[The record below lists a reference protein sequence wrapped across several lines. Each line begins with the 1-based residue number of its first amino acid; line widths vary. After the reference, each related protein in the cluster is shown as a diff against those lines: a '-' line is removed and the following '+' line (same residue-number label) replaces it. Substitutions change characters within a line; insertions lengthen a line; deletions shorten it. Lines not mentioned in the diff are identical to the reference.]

1 MGKREGAVGSDR
13 NRIPPSADTPPPERE
28 TGDLGPHAPASPYP
42 KPEPAPEAG
51 GYEAPAPKNDSADIV
66 DH

>member
-13 NRIPPSADTPPPERE
+13 NRIPPSADTP
-28 TGDLGPHAPASPYP
+28 AP

>member
-13 NRIPPSADTPPPERE
+13 NRIPPSVDMPPLER
-28 TGDLGPHAPASPYP
+28 
-42 KPEPAPEAG
+42 EPAPEAG
-51 GYEAPAPKNDSADIV
+51 GYEAPAPKKDPADIV